1 MSRGQAGNS
10 KVVAFC
16 LSALF
21 ATFLLPL
28 VSASGGGAVI
38 DVSTFSLQDFAT
50 TEQSSYALEFTVT
63 ELLSGDADVEARI
76 ELSTLEGTVFDSMSQ
91 NFTLVADSSQ
101 LLQFNL
107 TSLPFGYTTIGVEL
121 IGELGSPNST
131 QALSVNRTLHRL
143 QPIDISLANQGQILL
158 NGLTPEGVLT
168 GNVSIHDGDYLQ
180 TEIAVINNGDF
191 TWSGHLSSSLMS
203 NGVYD
208 NQTSTLVT
216 VAALS
221 STVVLVNSTL
231 ALVEGTSTLLLELNN
246 SGDGNTADEL
256 RQISFEVGP
265 PPLPLL
271 TLTVELLTP
280 DVLAGD
286 EISWELNVSN
296 TGSHNYSGLLVCSF
310 GSQILFDAQ
319 IQVPLQS
326 SILESLTS
334 TSRPDLL
341 TCAVSGMRINDAS
354 IAEISLGYDVE
365 SAAFESA
372 GSSVPA
378 LLNGPW
384 HKGDMAVFSL
394 LIRNYG
400 ELSGTVM
407 LVCETNGISYT
418 SNQLILDI
426 DAAGEVTVEVPL
438 TTEGEQEVNWS
449 LRSSDGSIDSG
460 LNGTMIVP
468 VAVQQALTPKIT
480 SVTWD
485 AEVGIQFNWSLE
497 MSEGIDRPVRI
508 RLGFADSGLDS
519 YPLDY
524 VVTLAQGV
532 STGTQTIG
540 FVDADRVSIRATPV
554 NWTTG
559 FGFST
564 HSLSV
569 PDERPSYSL
578 EFEPISVPNRPIPG
592 DSGSITISIVNSGDA
607 DGRAGYIV
615 LSTLGGA
622 FLGEQ
627 STLAISSQS
636 QENYQFTFV
645 WPDYQ
650 AVSLKATWVVGEQSV
665 EATNTFQSG
674 EVIVEEASFSVP
686 WVGIFGGLMT
696 AVGIGAFIRI
706 YQNRQVGSSKPK
718 PKTDTPS
725 SKPSEKIRSENVEKI
740 QVGCPECA
748 RQLRVPSDY
757 GGQVRCP
764 DCSNRFDVTP
774 RADSLREMDEA
785 EEVTQKVESDGKIEL
800 HCPEC
805 AQSLRI
811 PDTYIGAVRCP
822 ACEEVFSAES
832 KSSSTNLEDDL

>member
-400 ELSGTVM
+400 ELSGTVV
-407 LVCETNGISYT
+407 LVCETNGISYA
-418 SNQLILDI
+418 SNELVLDI

-438 TTEGEQEVNWS
+438 TTEGQQEVNWS
-449 LRSSDGSIDSG
+449 LSSSDGSIDSC
-460 LNGTMIVP
+460 LNGTMSVP
-468 VAVQQALTPKIT
+468 VAVQQVLTPKVT

-485 AEVGIQFNWSLE
+485 AELGIQFSWSLE
-497 MSEGIDRPVRI
+497 MSEGIDRSVRI
-508 RLGFADSGLDS
+508 RLGYINSGLDT

-524 VVTLAQGV
+524 VVLLAPGF
-532 STGTQTIG
+532 STGTQTLG
-540 FVDADRVSIRATPV
+540 FVDAERVSIRATSV
-554 NWTTG
+554 NWTT
-559 FGFST
+559 SSLS

-569 PDERPSYSL
+569 PNDRPSYAL

-592 DSGSITISIVNSGDA
+592 ESGSITVIVDNSGGA

-615 LSTLGGA
+615 ISTLGGD
-622 FLGEQ
+622 FLGQQ
-627 STLAISSQS
+627 STLAIPSDS

-650 AVSLKATWVVGEQSV
+650 TVSLKATWIVGDESFG
-665 EATNTFQSG
+665 AINTFQSG
-674 EVIVEEASFSVP
+674 EVIVEEASFSIP
-686 WVGIFGGLMT
+686 WVGLFGGILT

-706 YQNRQVGSSKPK
+706 YQNRQIGSSKPK
-718 PKTDTPS
+718 PVKDISS
-725 SKPSEKIRSENVEKI
+725 SKSNVKARSENVEKI
-740 QVGCPECA
+740 QIGCPECA

-774 RADSLREMDEA
+774 RDEPLSEQDD
-785 EEVTQKVESDGKIEL
+785 EEEEETQEVESDGKVEL

-805 AQSLRI
+805 DQSLRI
-811 PDTYIGAVRCP
+811 PETYSGSVRCP
-822 ACEEVFSAES
+822 ACEEVFSAEQ
-832 KSSSTNLEDDL
+832 KSSD